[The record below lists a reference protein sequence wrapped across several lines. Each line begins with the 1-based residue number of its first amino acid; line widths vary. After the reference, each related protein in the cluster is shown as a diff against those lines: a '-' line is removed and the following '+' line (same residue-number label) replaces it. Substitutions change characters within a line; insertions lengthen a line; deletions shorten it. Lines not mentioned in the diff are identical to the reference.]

1 MYIYYSLISLNQKPL
16 GVRYSII
23 KLICFLG
30 GEILT
35 NNSFVQGLKAGT
47 SIAIGYFPVA
57 LTFGLL
63 AKTSG
68 LSIMEAT
75 AMSIFVYAGAAQYI
89 SLTLISKGVDPILI
103 VLNTFVVNIRHFLMT
118 AALNEKMQSD
128 KKWLKGMY
136 AFGITDESFSVLATQ
151 KQDKIR
157 TPFAFGVVL
166 IAYLSWVIFTAIGH
180 VIGANLPAFLLA
192 AMSIALYAMFVGL
205 LVPSMRGNR
214 KVVMLALIA
223 AIINGIFYWTQ
234 LLSTGWSILVA
245 TLASSIFI
253 EIIYARK
260 KNVRN
265 SKQSEGSLS

>member
-1 MYIYYSLISLNQKPL
+1 MKNSLF
-16 GVRYSII
+16 G
-23 KLICFLG
+23 
-30 GEILT
+30 
-35 NNSFVQGLKAGT
+35 QGLKAGV

-68 LSIMEAT
+68 LSILEAT
-75 AMSIFVYAGAAQYI
+75 AMSIFVYAGAAQYM

-118 AALNEKMQSD
+118 AALNEKMQSE
-128 KKWLKGMY
+128 KKWIKGIY

-151 KQDKIR
+151 KEEKIA
-157 TPFAFGVVL
+157 TSFAFGVAL
-166 IAYLSWVIFTAIGH
+166 IAYSSWVIFTAIGH
-180 VIGANLPAFLLA
+180 VIGANLPAFLQA

-223 AIINGIFYWTQ
+223 ATVNGFFYWSH
-234 LLSTGWSILVA
+234 LLSTGWSILIA
-245 TLASSIFI
+245 TLASSIFV
-253 EIIYARK
+253 EIIYARRDRGLPK
-260 KNVRN
+260 GV
-265 SKQSEGSLS
+265 